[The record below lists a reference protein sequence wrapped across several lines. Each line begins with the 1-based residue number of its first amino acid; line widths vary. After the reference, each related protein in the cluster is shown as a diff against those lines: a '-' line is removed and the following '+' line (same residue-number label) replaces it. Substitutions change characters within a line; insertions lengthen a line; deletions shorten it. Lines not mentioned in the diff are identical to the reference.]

1 MQVQLFLGLDLLL
14 TLHGALLVDR
24 FHVFRAQ
31 LEVTHCHHP
40 PLPRARLVHLE
51 HLAQF
56 LENFLPFV
64 LVSAVKDTIVKLDL
78 PHQDNT
84 HAAV

>member
-1 MQVQLFLGLDLLL
+1 MQVQLFLGFDPIL
-14 TLHGALLVDR
+14 TLHGAVLVDR

-40 PLPRARLVHLE
+40 SLPLARLVHLE
-51 HLAQF
+51 HLAQS

-64 LVSAVKDTIVKLDL
+64 LVNAVKDIIVKLDL
-78 PHQDNT
+78 PHLDNFL
-84 HAAV
+84 VEM